1 MPKGT
6 LLAFD
11 FGLRYTGVA
20 IGEASLGV
28 SRPLHTI
35 ETTNDKDRLNQAM
48 AVVKE
53 WDPVRLIVGLPLDK
67 EGKDQSITEQCR
79 LFAHDLEKLTGVKTS
94 FTDERY
100 TSLEADLR
108 MKERGLNVKDRML
121 SQHAEAAA
129 IILQSYM
136 ESLDNE

>member
-1 MPKGT
+1 MN
-6 LLAFD
+6 
-11 FGLRYTGVA
+11 LRDYVTVTERRVA
-20 IGEASLGV
+20 
-28 SRPLHTI
+28 
-35 ETTNDKDRLNQAM
+35 
-48 AVVKE
+48 
-53 WDPVRLIVGLPLDK
+53 
-67 EGKDQSITEQCR
+67 
-79 LFAHDLEKLTGVKTS
+79 LEKLTGVKTS